1 MKSIIQVHLE
11 YKKDVIRDIE
21 INPTSNLEELHKAI
35 VSAYELD
42 KNQLA
47 SFYIT
52 NDEFELLQEIPL
64 FSVEDKENSM
74 LGMSDIILSSI
85 LKEEG
90 AQLLYVYDFMK
101 MWRFLITL
109 TEITDEEITTALC
122 INALGVMP
130 EDAPEISFKAEKEFD
145 PFGEAF
151 DDFDELKEY
160 EEEY

>member
-21 INPTSNLEELHKAI
+21 INSASNLEKLHHAI
-35 VSAYELD
+35 ISAFELD
-42 KNQLA
+42 KNELA

-52 NDEFELLQEIPL
+52 NDEFELMQEIPL

-74 LGMSDIILSSI
+74 LGMSDIMLSSI
-85 LKEEG
+85 LKTEG
-90 AQLLYVYDFMK
+90 TQLLYVYDFMK

-109 TEITDEEITTALC
+109 TEITEEKITTSKC
-122 INALGVMP
+122 IKSLGKMP
-130 EDAPEISFKAEKEFD
+130 ENAPEISFKVEKEFD
-145 PFGEAF
+145 PFSEAF
-151 DDFDELKEY
+151 DDLDEFKDY

>member
-21 INPTSNLEELHKAI
+21 INSTSNLEELHKAI
-35 VSAYELD
+35 VSAFELD
-42 KNQLA
+42 KNELA

-90 AQLLYVYDFMK
+90 TQLLYVYDFMK

-109 TEITDEEITTALC
+109 TEITEEQITTSKC
-122 INALGVMP
+122 INSVGIMP
-130 EDAPEISFKAEKEFD
+130 E
-145 PFGEAF
+145 
-151 DDFDELKEY
+151 
-160 EEEY
+160 

>member
-21 INPTSNLEELHKAI
+21 INSTSNLEELHKAI
-35 VSAYELD
+35 VSAFELD
-42 KNQLA
+42 KNELA

-74 LGMSDIILSSI
+74 LGMSEIIISSI
-85 LKEEG
+85 LKEKG
-90 AQLLYVYDFMK
+90 TQLLYVYDFMK

-109 TEITDEEITTALC
+109 TEITEEEITNAKC
-122 INALGVMP
+122 IKLVGIMP
-130 EDAPEISFKAEKEFD
+130 EDALEISFKAEKEFD
-145 PFGEAF
+145 PFGDAF
-151 DDFDELKEY
+151 DDFDEFKEY
-160 EEEY
+160 EQEY

>member
-21 INPTSNLEELHKAI
+21 INSTGNLEELHHAI
-35 VSAYELD
+35 ASAFELD
-42 KNQLA
+42 KNELA

-64 FSVEDKENSM
+64 LSVEDKENSL

-90 AQLLYVYDFMK
+90 TQLLYVYDFMK

-109 TEITDEEITTALC
+109 TEITEDEITIAKC
-122 INALGVMP
+122 IKSVGIMP
-130 EDAPEISFKAEKEFD
+130 EDAPEINFKAEKEFD

-151 DDFDELKEY
+151 DDFDEFKEY

>member
-52 NDEFELLQEIPL
+52 NDKFELLQEIPL

-109 TEITDEEITTALC
+109 TEISDEEITTAVC
-122 INALGVMP
+122 INALGDMP
-130 EDAPEISFKAEKEFD
+130 EDAPEIIFKAEKEFD

-151 DDFDELKEY
+151 DDFDEFKEN

>member
-52 NDEFELLQEIPL
+52 NDKFELLQEIPL
-64 FSVEDKENSM
+64 LSVVDKENSM
-74 LGMSDIILSSI
+74 VGMSDIILSSI

-90 AQLLYVYDFMK
+90 SKLLYVYDFMK

-109 TEITDEEITTALC
+109 TQITDEEITKAKC
-122 INALGVMP
+122 INSIGIIP
-130 EDAPEISFKAEKEFD
+130 EDAPEIIFKTEKEFD
-145 PFGEAF
+145 PFDEAF
-151 DDFDELKEY
+151 DDFDEFKDY
-160 EEEY
+160 E

>member
-1 MKSIIQVHLE
+1 MKNIIQAHLE

-21 INPTSNLEELHKAI
+21 INSANNLEELHKAI
-35 VSAYELD
+35 VIAFDLD

-64 FSVEDKENSM
+64 LSVVDKENSM

-90 AQLLYVYDFMK
+90 SKLLYVYDFMK

-109 TEITDEEITTALC
+109 TQITDEEITKAKC
-122 INALGVMP
+122 INSIGIIP
-130 EDAPEISFKAEKEFD
+130 EDAPEIIFKTEKEFD
-145 PFGEAF
+145 PFDEAF
-151 DDFDELKEY
+151 DDFDEFKDY
-160 EEEY
+160 E

>member
-1 MKSIIQVHLE
+1 MKNIIQVHLE

-21 INPTSNLEELHKAI
+21 INSANNLEELHKAI
-35 VSAYELD
+35 VIAFVLD

-64 FSVEDKENSM
+64 LSVVDKENSM

-90 AQLLYVYDFMK
+90 SKLLYVYDFMK

-109 TEITDEEITTALC
+109 TQITDEEITKAKC
-122 INALGVMP
+122 INSIGIIP
-130 EDAPEISFKAEKEFD
+130 EDAPEIIFKTEKEFD
-145 PFGEAF
+145 PFDEAF
-151 DDFDELKEY
+151 DDFDEFKDY
-160 EEEY
+160 E

>member
-21 INPTSNLEELHKAI
+21 INSASNLEKLHHAI
-35 VSAYELD
+35 ISAFELD
-42 KNQLA
+42 KNELA

-52 NDEFELLQEIPL
+52 NDEFELIQEIPL

-85 LKEEG
+85 LKTEG
-90 AQLLYVYDFMK
+90 TQLLYVYDFMK

-109 TEITDEEITTALC
+109 TEITEEKITTSKC
-122 INALGVMP
+122 IKSVGKMP
-130 EDAPEISFKAEKEFD
+130 ENAPKISFKVEKEFD
-145 PFGEAF
+145 PFSEAF
-151 DDFDELKEY
+151 DDLDEFKDY